1 MNQKSEV
8 ILLQIVKAL
17 EKNEWSTGK
26 DWQLTFKTDG
36 HIPLIR
42 SIVANASMDG
52 DKWKDQIEV
61 YITLKVATE
70 DEWTY
75 FPEFTLYA
83 QIAIGSISPQDI
95 AYKMIGNEAFME
107 KDIKDAKKFIS
118 AAREIDR
125 MVQNHI
131 GEVYQ
136 DYVDKNDDL
145 VRFYKQ
151 GLSEHGMPKVQRG
164 AWQMV
169 GMWYNARSKLENV
182 LLTWAKYF
190 AISVDTQICM
200 G

>member
-1 MNQKSEV
+1 MNQKAEA

-17 EKNEWSTGK
+17 KQNEWSTGEN
-26 DWQLTFKTDG
+26 WQLTLKADG

-42 SIVANASMDG
+42 SVVANASMDG
-52 DKWKDQIEV
+52 DKWKDQIQA
-61 YITLKVATE
+61 YITLKVSTE

-83 QIAIGSISPQDI
+83 QIAIGSIPSKDV

-131 GEVYQ
+131 NEVYQ
-136 DYVDKNDDL
+136 DYVDENDEL

-151 GLSEHGMPKVQRG
+151 GLSEHGMPKFHRG
-164 AWQMV
+164 A
-169 GMWYNARSKLENV
+169 
-182 LLTWAKYF
+182 
-190 AISVDTQICM
+190 
-200 G
+200 

>member
-1 MNQKSEV
+1 MNPKAEA

-17 EKNEWSTGK
+17 KQNEWSTGEN
-26 DWQLTFKTDG
+26 WQLTLKADG

-42 SIVANASMDG
+42 SVVADASMDG
-52 DKWKDQIEV
+52 DKWKDQIQA
-61 YITLKVATE
+61 YITLKVSTE

-83 QIAIGSISPQDI
+83 QIAIGSIPSKDV

-131 GEVYQ
+131 NEVYQ
-136 DYVDKNDDL
+136 DYVDENDEL

-151 GLSEHGMPKVQRG
+151 GLSEHGMPKFHGG
-164 AWQMV
+164 A
-169 GMWYNARSKLENV
+169 
-182 LLTWAKYF
+182 
-190 AISVDTQICM
+190 
-200 G
+200 

>member
-1 MNQKSEV
+1 MNQKAEA

-17 EKNEWSTGK
+17 KQNEWSTGEN
-26 DWQLTFKTDG
+26 WQLTLKADG

-42 SIVANASMDG
+42 SVVANASMDG
-52 DKWKDQIEV
+52 DKWKDQIQA
-61 YITLKVATE
+61 YITLKVSTE

-83 QIAIGSISPQDI
+83 QLAIGAIPSKDV

-131 GEVYQ
+131 NEVYQ
-136 DYVDKNDDL
+136 DYVDENDEL

-151 GLSEHGMPKVQRG
+151 GLSEHGMPKFHRG
-164 AWQMV
+164 A
-169 GMWYNARSKLENV
+169 
-182 LLTWAKYF
+182 
-190 AISVDTQICM
+190 
-200 G
+200 

>member
-1 MNQKSEV
+1 MNPKAEA

-17 EKNEWSTGK
+17 KQNEWSTGEN
-26 DWQLTFKTDG
+26 WQLTLKADG

-42 SIVANASMDG
+42 SVVADASMDG
-52 DKWKDQIEV
+52 DKWKDQIQA
-61 YITLKVATE
+61 YITLKVSTE

-83 QIAIGSISPQDI
+83 QIAIGSIPSKDV

-107 KDIKDAKKFIS
+107 KDIKDSEKFIS

-131 GEVYQ
+131 NEVYQ
-136 DYVDKNDDL
+136 DYVDENDEL

-151 GLSEHGMPKVQRG
+151 GLSEHGMPKFRRG
-164 AWQMV
+164 A
-169 GMWYNARSKLENV
+169 
-182 LLTWAKYF
+182 
-190 AISVDTQICM
+190 
-200 G
+200 